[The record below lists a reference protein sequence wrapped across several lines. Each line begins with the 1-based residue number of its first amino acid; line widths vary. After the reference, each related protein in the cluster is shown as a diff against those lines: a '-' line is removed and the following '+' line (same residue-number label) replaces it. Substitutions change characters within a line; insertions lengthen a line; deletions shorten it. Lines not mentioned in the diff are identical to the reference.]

1 MIQYVTNDSV
11 LTPLPPHTHTHTH
24 THLFLTAD
32 LTITGTETSTPAQT
46 STILSALG
54 LDPTPLGLPA
64 LTTSNPSLKRSSSNP
79 HMAPS
84 DDLPQKKSS
93 LLEDYN
99 NYDFML
105 EGDGLASGVQLLS
118 AKVTEW

>member
-1 MIQYVTNDSV
+1 M
-11 LTPLPPHTHTHTH
+11 
-24 THLFLTAD
+24 A
-32 LTITGTETSTPAQT
+32 GGETSTAQA

-64 LTTSNPSLKRSSSNP
+64 LTTNNPPSLKRSSSNP

-84 DDLPQKKSS
+84 DDLPQETVPKKSS

-118 AKVTEW
+118 AKATEW

>member
-1 MIQYVTNDSV
+1 M
-11 LTPLPPHTHTHTH
+11 
-24 THLFLTAD
+24 A
-32 LTITGTETSTPAQT
+32 GGETSTSAQT

-64 LTTSNPSLKRSSSNP
+64 LTTNNPSLKRSSSNP

-84 DDLPQKKSS
+84 DDLPQETVQKKSS

-118 AKVTEW
+118 AKATEW